1 LRESVHD
8 NWIYAQAVDH
18 ERRRIVLHTVY
29 PHVEPSEYTDV
40 VFEGVVVHH
49 FEQQRLGSSSEAA
62 NILFDVEETDSF
74 FVLRSYETLLV
85 STRDYG
91 WPVLRYENL
100 NDLVAQLTADGAKC
114 FEVHGTLGLHG
125 FVFAQSVEF
134 RARQARVEVVA

>member
-1 LRESVHD
+1 MRESVHD

-49 FEQQRLGSSSEAA
+49 FEQQRLGSGSEAA

-91 WPVLRYENL
+91 WPVLRYMRGTSGWSSTGRSTTMA
-100 NDLVAQLTADGAKC
+100 LVAPA
-114 FEVHGTLGLHG
+114 
-125 FVFAQSVEF
+125 
-134 RARQARVEVVA
+134 ARVSATKRS